1 MFNLVLE
8 DEMLNSAYE
17 NFLKLTQSLE
27 KRITSQDSVYKVSND
42 M

>member
-1 MFNLVLE
+1 MSNLALE

-17 NFLKLTQSLE
+17 NFLQLTSKLEQKQFPL
-27 KRITSQDSVYKVSND
+27 DSINKVSND